1 MKEKHTSPAP
11 PKNSPFILV
20 FVLFVMLLPQHAI
33 GAEKITI
40 GLLPEMNVFKQ
51 KQRFKPLADYLSE
64 KINIQVEL
72 SILSR
77 YGNIIERFKESNID
91 AAFLGSFTGALAI
104 SQLGVEPIA
113 RPVNTDGAST
123 YCGYIF
129 VRKDSGITSAA
140 DMRGKTFAFV
150 DKATTAGYIF
160 PLAYL
165 KRNQVSS
172 IDDYLKSYSFT
183 GSHDAAIDSVLA
195 GQADIG
201 SAKNTIYDLVKKSNS
216 RIDKEL
222 TILVTSPRVPSNG
235 LCVRPDMAPA
245 TKERLRQELFN
256 LHQSSQGAEVLKAM
270 NYVRF
275 VETTKDDYQPVFDLA
290 AEAGISIK
298 GYTYTN
304 Q

>member
-1 MKEKHTSPAP
+1 MKEKTACPAQ
-11 PKNSPFILV
+11 PKSSPFVLV
-20 FVLFVMLLPQHAI
+20 FVLFMMLMPQHAM

-140 DMRGKTFAFV
+140 DMKGKTFAFV

-201 SAKNTIYDLVKKSNS
+201 CAKNTIFDLVKKSNS

-222 TILVTSPRVPSNG
+222 TILATSPRVPSNG

-298 GYTYTN
+298 GYSYTN

>member
-1 MKEKHTSPAP
+1 MKEKNACPAP
-11 PKNSPFILV
+11 PKNSPFVLV

-201 SAKNTIYDLVKKSNS
+201 CAKNTIFDLVKKSNF

-222 TILVTSPRVPSNG
+222 TILATSPRVPSNG

-290 AEAGISIK
+290 EEAGISIK